1 MQSYSCRGAVPATV
15 VVAVVAM
22 VLLVGLVPAS
32 AAAQSDDL
40 SAACAGAPGPFAGE
54 CNLSAA
60 AVRLIHPRVGLALF
74 GGSPVPGTASTLGM
88 RLGSMPR
95 LSVSGRTVL
104 LPIELPPLSDRVV
117 NQPPMPG
124 RTAGEGVRALAFG
137 LSGQTTVGLLSGWS
151 PLPTVGGVFSVD
163 AIARASW
170 LHLPGGQ
177 GFHDNNVLGASLG
190 VRLGALRESFT
201 LPGVS
206 ITGSYGR
213 STSVTFGEPR
223 DPDSGHINSG
233 VGNWNVTGAV
243 TKRIG
248 AVGLTGGAA
257 LDRYTGDV
265 EFSYVGGPLVGE
277 RADAATDRWAVFA
290 NASWTFLILHA
301 TLEAGWQESPVPG
314 GTPPDMDLNPTGWWV
329 GTAIRMS
336 I

>member
-1 MQSYSCRGAVPATV
+1 MMEMRSNFCRAAALAAVVVPA
-15 VVAVVAM
+15 
-22 VLLVGLVPAS
+22 VLLLGLLPES
-32 AAAQSDDL
+32 AWGQSDDL
-40 SAACAGAPGPFAGE
+40 NAACSGAPVALAAE
-54 CNLSAA
+54 CQLSAA
-60 AVRLIHPRVGLALF
+60 AVRLIHPRVGLGLF
-74 GGSPVPGTASTLGM
+74 GGSPVPGSASTLGM
-88 RLGSMPR
+88 RLGATPR

-104 LPIELPPLSDRVV
+104 LPIELPPLSDRSA
-117 NQPPMPG
+117 NQ
-124 RTAGEGVRALAFG
+124 GVRALAFG

-151 PLPTVGGVFSVD
+151 PMPTVGGVLSVD

-177 GFHDNNVLGASLG
+177 GFHDNNVLGALLG
-190 VRLGALRESFT
+190 LRLGALRESFT

-206 ITGSYGR
+206 VTASYGR

-223 DPDSGHINSG
+223 DPTVGHINSG
-233 VGNWNVTGAV
+233 VGNWNVTGAI

-248 AVGLTGGAA
+248 AVGLTGGVA

-265 EFSYVGGPLVGE
+265 EFSYVGGPPMGE
-277 RADAATDRWAVFA
+277 WADATTDRWAAFA

-301 TLEAGWQESPVPG
+301 TLEAGWQDAPVPG
-314 GTPPDMDLNPTGWWV
+314 GLPPGMELDPTGWWV